1 MALHTMKL
9 ALAAAERGE
18 LVLSLEERAE
28 FEAIISKA
36 VIPYSEEE
44 GTYLED
50 DLFLLQEPFDLKA
63 HKTSGRALYHTIC
76 FDRLQRYKV
85 VKQPDVLLLYLLLP
99 EHFSEEE
106 AQNAWSL
113 YEPITSHDS
122 TLSWGMHSLIAYK
135 LGLREAGEQ
144 YLRQAMFLDL
154 EELMENTSGE
164 GLHIGAMGAFL
175 QTVLFGVMGLSFTG
189 GVSSSPSLPA
199 SWQQIE
205 SKVSYK
211 GERYRVVC
219 DTKGSRL
226 EKISLTNE

>member
-1 MALHTMKL
+1 M
-9 ALAAAERGE
+9 
-18 LVLSLEERAE
+18 
-28 FEAIISKA
+28 
-36 VIPYSEEE
+36 Y
-44 GTYLED
+44 
-50 DLFLLQEPFDLKA
+50 
-63 HKTSGRALYHTIC
+63 
-76 FDRLQRYKV
+76 
-85 VKQPDVLLLYLLLP
+85 
-99 EHFSEEE
+99 
-106 AQNAWSL
+106 
-113 YEPITSHDS
+113 
-122 TLSWGMHSLIAYK
+122 SLIAYK

-154 EELMENTSGE
+154 EELMENTSGGE

-175 QTVLFGVMGLSFTG
+175 QAVLFGGVMGLSFTG

-205 SKVSYK
+205 SKVTYK